1 MTIHGVIVKDVDIAA
16 KEKGNFIK
24 VLESS
29 KSFKKTEQIALSVTF
44 PRIIKAFHY
53 HKKQSDFW
61 YVISGNARAVLHDL
75 RKDSPTYRQT
85 QQVFMGESF
94 KPVSLY
100 IPPGV
105 AHGYQ
110 VLGNKDL
117 LILYVLDQT
126 YNPKDEFRIPYDDKD
141 IGFNWII
148 KHG

>member
-1 MTIHGVIVKDVDIAA
+1 MAIYGVLVKDVDIAA

-44 PRIIKAFHY
+44 PGIIKAFHY

-75 RKDSPTYRQT
+75 RKDSPTYRET

-94 KPVSLY
+94 K
-100 IPPGV
+100 
-105 AHGYQ
+105 Q
-110 VLGNKDL
+110 VTL
-117 LILYVLDQT
+117 
-126 YNPKDEFRIPYDDKD
+126 
-141 IGFNWII
+141 
-148 KHG
+148 